1 MSKKNSKPLWITA
14 IVLVAIVTFIIYQN
28 RKGQDQTSAAQT
40 VGGQSVIVAYQTG
53 VDPSKVAQANGD
65 YEKDSNEK

>member
-28 RKGQDQTSAAQT
+28 RKGQDQTPAAQT
-40 VGGQSVIVAYQTG
+40 VGGGTNGIREEGDTFDKRNVIT
-53 VDPSKVAQANGD
+53 
-65 YEKDSNEK
+65 